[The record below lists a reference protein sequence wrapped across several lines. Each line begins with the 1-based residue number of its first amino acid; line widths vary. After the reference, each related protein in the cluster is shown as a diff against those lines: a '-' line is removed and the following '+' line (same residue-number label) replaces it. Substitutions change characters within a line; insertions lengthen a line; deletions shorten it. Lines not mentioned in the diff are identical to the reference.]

1 MPRELD
7 EFAAHLTGMERAS
20 AHTLRAYLSDLRQLA
35 AFLEERG
42 LTLDAATRDDLRAF
56 LAARFGVNS
65 SATLARKQA
74 SRRAFYQHR
83 MRMGHIAARP
93 ARRLV
98 FPERARSRPHA

>member
-74 SRRAFYQHR
+74 SLPAFYHHR
-83 MRMGHIAARP
+83 VPIVHIPPSPAPRP
-93 ARRLV
+93 V
-98 FPERARSRPHA
+98 FPH